1 MRNLIV
7 IISTIVVAMT
17 IGTIIVGNRMFDGVV
32 VERPYDTG
40 LAWDKAQ
47 KRQAR
52 LGWKVVVV
60 NANLKVGSNELIL
73 GVSDRDGTP
82 LKDAAVEV
90 TVSRPSTKAYD
101 RIYRAV
107 PGEGGRYQV
116 PISLPIVG
124 LWDIRTE
131 ITRREDLYT
140 TVERIEAIE

>member
-7 IISTIVVAMT
+7 IISIVVVAMT
-17 IGTIIVGNRMFDGVV
+17 IGTIIVGSRMFDGVV

-40 LAWDKAQ
+40 LAWDEAQ

-60 NANLKVGSNELIL
+60 NATLNVGSNELIL
-73 GVSDRDGTP
+73 GISDRDGT
-82 LKDAAVEV
+82 LLNDATVVV

-107 PGEGGRYQV
+107 PRGGGRYQV
-116 PISLPIVG
+116 PISLPLVG

-131 ITRREDLYT
+131 ITRREELST
-140 TVERIEAIE
+140 AVERIEAVE

>member
-7 IISTIVVAMT
+7 IISIAVAAMT
-17 IGTIIVGNRMFDGVV
+17 IATIIVGSRMFDGVV

-40 LAWDKAQ
+40 LAWDEAQ

-73 GVSDRDGTP
+73 VVSDRDGTP
-82 LKDAAVEV
+82 LKDATVVV

-101 RIYRAV
+101 RIYRAM
-107 PGEGGRYQV
+107 PGGGGRYQV
-116 PISLPIVG
+116 PISLPLVG

-131 ITRREDLYT
+131 ITRQEDLST
-140 TVERIEAIE
+140 AVARVEAIE